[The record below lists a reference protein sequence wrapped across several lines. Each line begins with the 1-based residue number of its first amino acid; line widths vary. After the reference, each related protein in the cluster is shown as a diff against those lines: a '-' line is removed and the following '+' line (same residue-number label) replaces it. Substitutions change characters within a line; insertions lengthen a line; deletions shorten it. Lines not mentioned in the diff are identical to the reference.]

1 MQEKIYEIP
10 LNDTFDVNEGC
21 PFCRIADRLEAQ
33 RLEYILG
40 PALMEPEVRIQTN
53 KVGFCTDHL
62 AKMKQGGN
70 PLGLVLLLDS
80 YLATLE
86 QNLDDVVR
94 QKRKSNEK
102 WDRGCF
108 VCDRVA
114 AEMERYRAVFY
125 YMYAKQPEFAQKF
138 ERSEMCLG
146 HMLFLVRGNTL
157 KGKQLEAFVKVTE
170 DKIKGK
176 VHGLHYQAEQFA
188 DMFDHLKRE
197 TADKTCSNALDN
209 LIKWI

>member
-10 LNDTFDVNEGC
+10 LNDAFDIEERC
-21 PFCRIADRLEAQ
+21 PFCRIADGLETQ
-33 RLEYILG
+33 SLEYILG

-53 KVGFCTDHL
+53 KVGFCEDHL
-62 AKMKQGGN
+62 VKMKEGGN
-70 PLGLVLLLDS
+70 PLGFALLLDS
-80 YLATLE
+80 YLAQLE

-94 QKRKSNEK
+94 QKRKNGEK

-114 AEMERYRAVFY
+114 AEMKRYRKVFY

-146 HMLFLVRGNTL
+146 HTLFLVRGNTL
-157 KGKQLEAFVKVTE
+157 KGKQLEAFVQTTM
-170 DKIKGK
+170 DKTREKIQS
-176 VHGLHYQAEQFA
+176 LHYQAEQFA

-197 TADKTCSNALDN
+197 TADKTCSNALDQ
-209 LIKWI
+209 LIKWL